1 VNAANAGALR
11 LFCAEHVV
19 DEMYDHIRR
28 DAASMR
34 LSAQTLLDRWELEYL
49 PLLRVVPDNALD
61 LTILSGAERRR
72 VMHLLASKDVPS
84 VILAMALGAFYL
96 TEDRAAR
103 WAVYDERAS
112 SQDLLNWLA
121 PLKDGGSADQLGGA
135 ALMMLALPTAAAM
148 NLAELGKWLAE
159 SAPWLFWPLAAVGLG
174 ATLARTSCAGLRSA
188 VTGIGVG
195 LEVLVECSKPYV
207 EMVARFRAMAPAMP
221 TWTQLGAET
230 GRRKLL
236 LRACL
241 WTLARRPESD
251 ASAVELA
258 DRLPILGV
266 GQNANLVREALW
278 DSACF
283 SQPHK
288 GRWQV
293 GHAV

>member
-34 LSAQTLLDRWELEYL
+34 LMAQTLLGRWETEYL

-61 LTILSGAERRR
+61 QTILTGAERRR
-72 VMHLLASKDVPS
+72 VTHLLASKDVPS

-96 TEDRAAR
+96 TEDRPAR

-135 ALMMLALPTAAAM
+135 AFIMLALPTAAAM
-148 NLAELGKWLAE
+148 NLADLGKWLAE
-159 SAPWLFWPLAAVGLG
+159 SVPWLFWPLAAVGLG

-188 VTGIGVG
+188 VTGVGVG
-195 LEVLVECSKPYV
+195 LEVLAECSKPYV
-207 EMVARFRAMAPAMP
+207 EMVVRFRAMAPTTP

-230 GRRKLL
+230 GRRKVL

-241 WTLARRPESD
+241 WTLSRRPESD

-278 DSACF
+278 NSACF
-283 SQPHK
+283 SQPYK